1 MEDKPYEDLEAFEHL
16 VKDNQKKMEMAE
28 QAVNSLEKKWN
39 TSMKDVENLKIYDQK
54 LKENVIKS
62 MA

>member
-16 VKDNQKKMEMAE
+16 IKDNQKKMEMAE

>member
-16 VKDNQKKMEMAE
+16 IKDNQKKMEMAE
-28 QAVNSLEKKWN
+28 QAVDSLEKKWN
-39 TSMKDVENLKIYDQK
+39 ASMKDVENLKNYDQK